1 MSWPHG
7 TAGGSEMTT
16 LSELR
21 DAYYATTN
29 RKGTVILTKPTWRRP
44 FLTGQAEDSASGIS
58 TGGVLLAAASLL
70 LLALAIAMG
79 ITSFHAQ
86 YAYIFAAK
94 RQHIAS
100 ALEALGLD
108 CGAVIF
114 SLLGIALARL
124 GRRAVVERTLVVL
137 CALGS
142 CGMNALNANL
152 GSPRSV
158 AVYAMPPVLFALTS
172 DRLVSVIRRAAL
184 GPAEDSDDQRSAWR
198 LAGRAALYALR
209 CWPHRTEPRRHDRDV
224 RHRAPGGRAAA
235 RRRAVGVPA
244 VVPAAALAGPRDA
257 AAAAAQAPP
266 GPRPRH
272 RARALAALGPF
283 RRVAPVGAV
292 APVAVCLAAA
302 PRGGAQCVRRPGAP
316 AARAAFPGGGARR
329 HHRAAAHLQ
338 DRIPGRRDPALPG
351 PGPEHHDQ

>member
-1 MSWPHG
+1 
-7 TAGGSEMTT
+7 MTT

-198 LAGRAALYALR
+198 LAGRAALYVLR
-209 CWPHRTEPRRHDRDV
+209 L
-224 RHRAPGGRAAA
+224 AAA
-235 RRRAVGVPA
+235 PPSTASGVRRMLLNATPLPAKPEGYLPSPARTQACMDAIRRGEVTAEPGSFWAAKAAEQAAERARKPTRRRPSK
-244 VVPAAALAGPRDA
+244 PTKTERFLALASDRHGP
-257 AAAAAQAPP
+257 
-266 GPRPRH
+266 
-272 RARALAALGPF
+272 LAGLPLD
-283 RRVAPVGAV
+283 RVGAV
-292 APVAVCLAAA
+292 AAELAPEVGLHQGSARTALRAAVLAAQD
-302 PRGGAQCVRRPGAP
+302 GAASS
-316 AARAAFPGGGARR
+316 
-329 HHRAAAHLQ
+329 
-338 DRIPGRRDPALPG
+338 
-351 PGPEHHDQ
+351 